1 MLRGVRVKKDL
12 DFGTAKMLPLIV
24 TMSLP
29 TIAAQFVNLLY
40 GIVDRIFIGHIPEV
54 GTQALAGVGVC
65 NSIILIVSA
74 FAQFTGGGASPLAAI
89 ELGKGDRKRAEK
101 MLGNGITLLLVFGV
115 LLMAVVYAFMDPIL
129 RLIGASDATLP
140 YAHSYLAWYMT
151 GTMFVMITIGLNP
164 FLTTQGH
171 PKDAMI
177 SVLIGAGINIALDPL
192 FIFAFGMGVKGA
204 AIATAIS
211 QGVSSVWILKVL
223 LSEDA
228 MLSVNRMTLRPD
240 GQIIRRILA
249 LGISPFVMCSTES
262 LIGFVMNAGLAAFG
276 DIYVSTLTILQSCM
290 TIISTPLQ
298 GFTAGVSP
306 VISYNYGRGNV
317 SRIKEGGR
325 IVFAVMTSFNFLIT
339 VLIIVFPAVFAR
351 IFTSDASLIGEVK
364 EYAAVFLGGFLI
376 FGLQRSCQCMFLAMN
391 QPKIS
396 LFIALLRKVF
406 LLVPLALILPGFF
419 GVTGIY
425 LAESVADAAAA
436 TCCFLIF
443 LNRYPKILGG
453 LRKKEKGNA

>member
-1 MLRGVRVKKDL
+1 
-12 DFGTAKMLPLIV
+12 
-24 TMSLP
+24 
-29 TIAAQFVNLLY
+29 
-40 GIVDRIFIGHIPEV
+40 
-54 GTQALAGVGVC
+54 
-65 NSIILIVSA
+65 
-74 FAQFTGGGASPLAAI
+74 
-89 ELGKGDRKRAEK
+89 
-101 MLGNGITLLLVFGV
+101 
-115 LLMAVVYAFMDPIL
+115 
-129 RLIGASDATLP
+129 
-140 YAHSYLAWYMT
+140 
-151 GTMFVMITIGLNP
+151 
-164 FLTTQGH
+164 
-171 PKDAMI
+171 
-177 SVLIGAGINIALDPL
+177 
-192 FIFAFGMGVKGA
+192 
-204 AIATAIS
+204 
-211 QGVSSVWILKVL
+211 
-223 LSEDA
+223 

-443 LNRYPKILGG
+443 FKGFSCRFFILVSTRYLDFELEQQG
-453 LRKKEKGNA
+453 LHLVYLLLLCIRIRLKDIQQ